1 MKVEISS
8 NGNLVLTPETSLENY
23 ALDKWYEGYNSKGK
37 ETLTV
42 NLFVVND
49 SEPCKASS
57 SE

>member
-23 ALDKWYEGYNSKGK
+23 ALDKWYEGYISKGK

-42 NLFVVND
+42 SLFVVDD
-49 SEPCKASS
+49 SLHYKASS
-57 SE
+57 PE

>member
-1 MKVEISS
+1 MKVEINS

-49 SEPCKASS
+49 SETCKAIS